1 MRDGGLGLLT
11 LGGPHAYSLG
21 GYAHS
26 GLNNLLPLASLVP
39 GDLQRRNLALE
50 LVLDRSG
57 SMSDTSDGVRK
68 IVMAQSAA
76 KQAAGF
82 VASHQD
88 EFGIVDFDI
97 VPHLLLPLQRV
108 TSGTLAQAVDS
119 TIDRLHADGG
129 TDIYLALQEGYNQ
142 ILKSTSQNRHI
153 ILMTDGIS
161 QPHNYTALLKDLVKH
176 HITVA
181 TVALG
186 SDVDSALLRS
196 ISAATGGNYYQTTNA
211 HDLPKIFIKETRLS
225 AKPVQIRGRQ
235 QVIPQDSSPVIRS
248 LVGKKLPA
256 ITGNVVT
263 RLQVGAQADLL
274 AKSGTATRD
283 PALAEW
289 SVGLGRVVSWTPG
302 LGAPWGQAWAAE
314 TPVWNDATRF
324 VARALPSPPVTATA
338 SEGTSTVLQLD
349 LGASAPTTVTS
360 ISSTLDNVR
369 SGTSTVVL
377 RESAPSLYTATI
389 PARPPGSYGLTLNLP
404 ASLGGRQQILVDV
417 PYAAE
422 YLPTASGRSTLGQLA
437 VQTGGKLLSA
447 NGSPPLA
454 GPSRSWR
461 MPLLVAALVL
471 FLVSVAARL
480 LVRSSRPGRTVVTTA
495 RDERATAEP
504 PLTRR

>member
-1 MRDGGLGLLT
+1 
-11 LGGPHAYSLG
+11 
-21 GYAHS
+21 
-26 GLNNLLPLASLVP
+26 
-39 GDLQRRNLALE
+39 
-50 LVLDRSG
+50 
-57 SMSDTSDGVRK
+57 
-68 IVMAQSAA
+68 
-76 KQAAGF
+76 
-82 VASHQD
+82 
-88 EFGIVDFDI
+88 
-97 VPHLLLPLQRV
+97 
-108 TSGTLAQAVDS
+108 
-119 TIDRLHADGG
+119 
-129 TDIYLALQEGYNQ
+129 
-142 ILKSTSQNRHI
+142 
-153 ILMTDGIS
+153 MTDGIS
-161 QPHNYTALLKDLVKH
+161 QPHNYTTLLKNLVKH

-235 QVIPQDSSPVIRS
+235 SVIPQDSSPVIRS

-314 TPVWNDATRF
+314 TSVWNDAARF
-324 VARALPSPPVTATA
+324 VARPLPSPPVTATA
-338 SEGTSTVLQLD
+338 SEGTSTQLQVD
-349 LGASAPTTVTS
+349 LGASAPTTVTT
-360 ISSTLDNVR
+360 ITGTLDNVR

-377 RESAPSLYTATI
+377 RETSPSLYTATI
-389 PARPPGSYGLTLNLP
+389 PARPEGSYGLALNLP
-404 ASLGGRQQILVDV
+404 ASLGGRQSILLDV
-417 PYAAE
+417 PYDAE
-422 YLPTASGRSTLGQLA
+422 YLPMAGRSTLGQLA
-437 VQTGGKLLSA
+437 VQTGGRLLAA

-454 GPSRSWR
+454 QPSRSWR
-461 MPLLVAALVL
+461 TPLLIASLVL
-471 FLVSVAARL
+471 FLLSVAARL
-480 LVRSSRPGRTVVTTA
+480 LVRSSRPGRPAAPRA
-495 RDERATAEP
+495 RDEKATAEP